1 MAIPEKKP
9 YERLSDYLER
19 SLPAE
24 LEAGK
29 SRGKATAD
37 IIAKFNEEPP
47 REMFAPFIWGAT
59 NASGSAGGGA
69 GDADADAYLAAVT
82 TAGGTT
88 DATIDAA
95 VQTLFTSLKSN
106 GLYSKLDLFYPL
118 IGGTAAST
126 ALNGI
131 RTNSAYDITW
141 NGSLTFNTLG
151 VTGTGT
157 NGDYG
162 NTNYNWSTEAASNS
176 VAWGIYNTAGNFGDN
191 ISEVYSHGGFD
202 GTYLNTHVG
211 TPTLMQLRGW
221 QVAEPYGGTAIAVPK
236 TSDGQAVGTFN
247 TSTSTKKLY
256 WNADVLGYLSG
267 ARVVSGGIGLANQTE
282 FLFTLNINGNPYSGN
297 YWNGRLSF
305 FWIGEYLNDTEVETI
320 SQIITTFNTSLSRN
334 VY

>member
-47 REMFAPFIWGAT
+47 REMFAPFIWGAAN
-59 NASGSAGGGA
+59 NALAESD
-69 GDADADAYLAAVT
+69 DADATAYLAAVT

-176 VAWGIYNTAGNFGDN
+176 VAWGIYNTAGNFGQN
-191 ISEVYSHGGFD
+191 ASEIYSHGGYD
-202 GTYLNTHVG
+202 GTYLNAHVG
-211 TPTLMQLRGW
+211 LITSMELRGW
-221 QVAEPYGGTAIAVPK
+221 EVFEPYGGTTIAVPR
-236 TSDGQAVGTFN
+236 TSDGQAVGTFD

-256 WNADVLGYLSG
+256 WNADVPGYLSG
-267 ARVVSGGIGLANQTE
+267 ARVVSGGIGLANQEE
-282 FLFTLNINGNPYSGN
+282 FLFTLNINGNPYTGN

-320 SQIITTFNTSLSRN
+320 SEIITTFNTSLSRN

>member
-1 MAIPEKKP
+1 MFIPF
-9 YERLSDYLER
+9 
-19 SLPAE
+19 
-24 LEAGK
+24 GFMN
-29 SRGKATAD
+29 TQ
-37 IIAKFNEEPP
+37 
-47 REMFAPFIWGAT
+47 
-59 NASGSAGGGA
+59 AGG
-69 GDADADAYLAAVT
+69 GDADANAYLAAVT

-88 DATIDAA
+88 NATIDAA

-106 GLYSKLDLFYPL
+106 SLYTKLDLFYPL

-151 VTGTGT
+151 VTGTGA

-176 VAWGIYNTAGNFGDN
+176 VAWGIYNTAGNFGQN
-191 ISEVYSHGGFD
+191 NGEVYSHGGYD
-202 GTYLNTHVG
+202 GTYLNAHVG
-211 TPTLMQLRGW
+211 NFTNMVLRGW
-221 QVAEPYGGTAIAVPK
+221 NVSEPYGSTQIPVPR

-256 WNADVLGYLSG
+256 WNADVPGYLSG
-267 ARVVSGGIGLANQTE
+267 ARVVSGGIGLANQE
-282 FLFTLNINGNPYSGN
+282 EYLFTLNLIGSPYTNN

-320 SQIITTFNTSLSRN
+320 SQIITTFNTDLGRE